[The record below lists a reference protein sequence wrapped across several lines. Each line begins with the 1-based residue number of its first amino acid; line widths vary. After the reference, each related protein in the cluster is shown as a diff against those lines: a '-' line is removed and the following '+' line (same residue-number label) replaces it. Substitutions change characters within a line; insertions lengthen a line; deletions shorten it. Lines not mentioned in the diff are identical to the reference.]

1 MPTFAQVIVWVIIGL
16 IGGSLAGLLVTRR
29 RKGFGLLRNLAMGL
43 IGAVVGGVLFRIFDL
58 FPRLDGVEVSL
69 RDIVAAFVGSLL
81 ILLVLWVW
89 EKFRRAS

>member
-1 MPTFAQVIVWVIIGL
+1 
-16 IGGSLAGLLVTRR
+16 
-29 RKGFGLLRNLAMGL
+29 MGL
-43 IGAVVGGVLFRIFDL
+43 IGAVVGGVLFQIFDL
-58 FPRLDGVEVSL
+58 FPKLEEVEVSL